1 MKIKKNVTEKDIEKY
16 LDSKEEDTTK
26 IVIFLDG
33 EKIEMI
39 SIIGDGIIV
48 HIESKSLEYS
58 LVVLTACYYIYDLA
72 FPRKYEQF
80 LEFIKHCIFK
90 DKNKKRRSLQVS

>member
-16 LDSKEEDTTK
+16 LDSKEEDTPK

-48 HIESKSLEYS
+48 NIESKSLEYS
-58 LVVLTACYYIYDLA
+58 LVVLTACYYVYDLA

-80 LEFIKHCIFK
+80 FEFIKHCLFK
-90 DKNKKRRSLQVS
+90 DEDKKRRSLQVS